1 MAWADI
7 TYSDTAVILDHSSF
21 ISYTTSATGGL
32 IITFSSSASYSQA
45 KSSWVSA
52 SSLLL
57 VANKPGFCGQGQ
69 GESCY
74 FKVDTLEFSD
84 STRSCSVSGKYRGI
98 NDVLVRADVEW
109 GAYVPGA
116 RPPRFT
122 PGSGASQS
130 YEGGSHTS
138 STTSPISPFSTSSSS
153 RFGPYSSSSGV
164 APGGYS
170 TNTGNGSPYG
180 TSTTSSVNPA
190 GPSTTGGSPNGGSS
204 TTSGSPNGGSSTT
217 SSVSAGASTTS
228 TTTTSAF
235 PASNATGVIT
245 GDTSANKTNCTAP
258 TDGKYGLRTACL
270 GPYFDQDLDDT
281 YGYEGI
287 GDTPYASFLA
297 GFANLEYPDATT
309 DPNDPDFVTDDA
321 LDKRGL
327 VSWLA
332 KKVATGLNAVGIP
345 TKYSKTIERQ
355 YPISIPGNRKLVDS
369 PWGQQVLIKSFK
381 KESDTTNA
389 KLDIYCVDCGA
400 KGQANIAGKVSVS
413 LEQGIEAL
421 NANFQGD
428 LTVAVKVGVDA
439 NFKYEQTFSQ
449 QLFQVGIPGTCI
461 GGIVCVGPSVK
472 MGADVKL
479 TADANGQLLAGAAIT
494 IHDARASVDM
504 LASQKGTASGW
515 QPEFIP
521 TLEAKGSIAL
531 KADVGIP
538 VAIVVGVDIL
548 SGKFKKEIAL
558 IDRPSIIAE
567 AAVSA
572 SISTGTDGTVT
583 GSVGTTDGCK
593 GIATKISLKNKMWA
607 EIPGLNPFVLAD
619 MDPKKLAEKCIPLG
633 DQSTGGGTNPTNPD
647 PTNPDP
653 TNPDPTNP
661 DPTNPDQNEPGDSTG
676 GGDPTDG
683 GVGKRSKFGQLNA
696 RQTTNSS
703 SSGVVDT
710 TAASNA
716 NASTST
722 ADYILPDP
730 EDKSY
735 NTTDGYTVAS
745 LIDPDE
751 KYQILPCSDG
761 NVYIFGINDTVP
773 QFECADMWTMS
784 PNPNESDEGTEDDRV
799 VADAMGRIPH
809 FYPEEM
815 SKTGVSRFRVSD
827 VENIPI
833 DVENV
838 YFINLD
844 ADGDAGNSDLYF
856 AVDIEGTGYY
866 PIICTYQEST
876 LNARVFL
883 AADPD
888 AGVELLKSPDIKYS
902 ITGGTVKDC
911 FFMPLVL
918 GT

>member
-21 ISYTTSATGGL
+21 ISYSSSGTGGL
-32 IITFSSSASYSQA
+32 IITFSSGASYSQA
-45 KSSWVSA
+45 KSSWQGA

-57 VANKPGFCGQGQ
+57 VANRAGFCGQGQ

-74 FKVDTLEFSD
+74 FKVDKLDFSD
-84 STRSCSVSGKYRGI
+84 SDRSCSASGKHQGI
-98 NDVLVRADVEW
+98 KDVLVRADVEW
-109 GAYVPGA
+109 GAYIPGA
-116 RPPRFT
+116 RAPRFT
-122 PGSGASQS
+122 PGSGASQT
-130 YEGGSHTS
+130 YGGGLQSSSTS
-138 STTSPISPFSTSSSS
+138 SPNSPFSTSSST
-153 RFGPYSSSSGV
+153 RFGTYSSSSGV
-164 APGGYS
+164 APGGSS
-170 TNTGNGSPYG
+170 TSTGNGSPHG
-180 TSTTSSVNPA
+180 SSTT
-190 GPSTTGGSPNGGSS
+190 GPSTTD
-204 TTSGSPNGGSSTT
+204 GSPNGGSSTT
-217 SSVSAGASTTS
+217 SSVPAGASTTS

-235 PASNATGVIT
+235 PASNTTGVIT
-245 GDTSANKTNCTAP
+245 SDTSANETNCTAP

-297 GFANLEYPDATT
+297 GFANPEYPDATT
-309 DPNDPDFVTDDA
+309 DPNDPGFALDYGDA

-327 VSWLA
+327 LSWLA
-332 KKVATGLNAVGIP
+332 KTVATGLNAIGIP
-345 TKYSKTIERQ
+345 TKYEKTIERQ
-355 YPISIPGNRKLVDS
+355 YPISIPADRQLVDS

-381 KESDTTNA
+381 ETGTTNA

-400 KGQANIAGKVSVS
+400 QGQANIAGTVSVS

-449 QLFQVGIPGTCI
+449 QLFQVGIPGTCVA
-461 GGIVCVGPSVK
+461 GIVCVGPSIK
-472 MGADVKL
+472 MGAEVKL
-479 TADANGQLLAGAAIT
+479 TADAANGQLLAGAAIT

-504 LASQKGTASGW
+504 LASQKGSASGW

-521 TLEAKGSIAL
+521 TLEAKGSMAL
-531 KADVGIP
+531 TADVGIP

-548 SGKFKKEIAL
+548 NGAFKKEIAL
-558 IDRPSIIAE
+558 IDKPSIIAE

-572 SISTGTDGTVT
+572 SVSTSTDGTAS
-583 GSVGTTDGCK
+583 GSVGTTDGCT
-593 GIATKISLKNKMWA
+593 GITTKMSLKNKMWA
-607 EIPGLNPFVLAD
+607 EIPGFNPFVLAD
-619 MDPKKLAEKCIPLG
+619 MEPKKLVEKCITLG

-647 PTNPDP
+647 PSNPDP
-653 TNPDPTNP
+653 SDP
-661 DPTNPDQNEPGDSTG
+661 
-676 GGDPTDG
+676 
-683 GVGKRSKFGQLNA
+683 GVGKRSKLGQLNA

-710 TAASNA
+710 TAADSA

-730 EDKSY
+730 ADTSY

-751 KYQILPCSDG
+751 KYQIFPCSDG
-761 NVYIFGINDTVP
+761 NVYIFGINETVP
-773 QFECADMWTMS
+773 QFECAGMWTMS
-784 PNPNESDEGTEDDRV
+784 PNPDTSDEGTQDDRV

-838 YFINLD
+838 YLINLD
-844 ADGDAGNSDLYF
+844 ADGDSSNPDLYF